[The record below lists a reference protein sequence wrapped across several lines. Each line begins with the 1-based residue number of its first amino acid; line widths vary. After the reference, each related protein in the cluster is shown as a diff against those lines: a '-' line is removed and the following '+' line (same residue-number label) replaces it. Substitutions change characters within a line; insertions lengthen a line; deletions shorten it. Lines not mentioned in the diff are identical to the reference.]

1 MPALK
6 PVKVGLIGCGMI
18 ANMSYMPT
26 IMKQYSFIDV
36 VKCADDVPERAE
48 LFEKKFGC
56 KAVPKEE
63 IFADPEIEIVLNL
76 TYPTSH
82 VEITRAALQAGK
94 HVHTEKMMGVTWED
108 GLELKALAEEAEKKG
123 LWYTNAPDTF
133 LGGAWQTA
141 RQLIDSGFIG
151 TPLGCYC
158 LVTRGNMILG
168 AERGQSTRRELPKQ
182 EGPGDEMMARF
193 ARMALPG
200 YNPRTPAGSGLPF
213 DMGGYYLHNLINM
226 FGNINRVAGYAR
238 TLVKSN
244 SSNDPLNVNYKNTE
258 PNDEIDTVCGSL
270 EFDNGVYGNI
280 LFTAGINS
288 QDNAFVIY
296 GSDANLVCPDP
307 NYYGGKVFLQT
318 NIRKGMAFS
327 PNGIEPMEMFEVP
340 PTHSLLD
347 ESRGAG
353 LLDLAFAIRNG
364 RKPRCH
370 YSMGLQTF
378 EVVHG
383 LIDSCQNGVNHK
395 MISHVDRPAAL
406 RPGIYRGLDQQ
417 VLFDD

>member
-1 MPALK
+1 MAALK

-18 ANMSYMPT
+18 ANNAYMPT

-36 VKCADDVPERAE
+36 VKCADAVPERAQ
-48 LFEKKFGC
+48 LFEQKYGC
-56 KAVPKEE
+56 KAVTNEE
-63 IFADPEIEIVLNL
+63 IYNDPEIEIVLNL

-82 VEITRAALQAGK
+82 VEVTRAALEHGK

-123 LWYTNAPDTF
+123 LWYTQAPDTF

-141 RQLIDSGFIG
+141 RQLIDAGFIG
-151 TPLGCYC
+151 TPIASHC

-168 AERGQSTRRELPKQ
+168 AERGPSTRRELPKQ
-182 EGPGDEMMARF
+182 EGGDDMMARF
-193 ARMALPG
+193 ARMRLPG
-200 YNPRTPAGSGLPF
+200 NNPRTPAGSGLPY
-213 DMGGYYLHNLINM
+213 DMGGYYLHNLINL
-226 FGNINRVAGYAR
+226 FGNINRVAGYVK
-238 TLVKSN
+238 TNVKSN
-244 SSNDPLNVNYKNTE
+244 SSNDPLNVLYKNTE
-258 PNDEIDTVCGSL
+258 PNNEPDTLIGSL

-280 LFTAGINS
+280 IFAAGINS
-288 QDNAFVIY
+288 MDNAFIVY
-296 GSDANLVCPDP
+296 GSDANLICPDP
-307 NYYGGKVFLQT
+307 NFYGGKVFLQT
-318 NIRKGMAFS
+318 NIRKGMSFG
-327 PNGIEPMEMFEVP
+327 PGGIEPMEMYEVP

-347 ESRGAG
+347 ESRGVG

-364 RKPRCH
+364 RRPRCH

-395 MISHVDRPAAL
+395 MISKTEKPKAVA
-406 RPGIYRGLDQQ
+406 PGIYRGLDQQ